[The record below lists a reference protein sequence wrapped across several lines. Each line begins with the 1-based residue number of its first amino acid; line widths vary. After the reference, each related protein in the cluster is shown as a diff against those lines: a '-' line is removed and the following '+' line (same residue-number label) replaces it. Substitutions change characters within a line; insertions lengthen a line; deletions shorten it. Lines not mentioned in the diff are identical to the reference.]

1 MSLVKNFGKIITAS
15 KKEYKK
21 KRFFDAEVFDG
32 LSTEGGRLFFGDN
45 QDVMKH
51 LIKNEKLSGKIDQ
64 IYIDPPF
71 FSKANY
77 DAVIKVKDESG
88 EEKRIKKRAY
98 EDVWDEGMGE
108 YLTMLGSRL
117 MLMHDLISERGTI
130 WVHLDWHGVH
140 YVKVLLDEIFGEKN
154 FINEIIWTY
163 KSGGSS
169 KSHFARKHDSILVY
183 SKTPKYYIDVP
194 KEKSYNRDFKPYK
207 FKGVAEYQ
215 DERGWYTMVNMKDVW
230 QIDMVGRTSKERN
243 GYATQKPEALLERIV
258 LAGSKEGD
266 LVADFFCG
274 SATLAAVCEKN
285 HRRWIC
291 SDSSEIAIESAKT
304 RLENKQFSM
313 V

>member
-15 KKEYKK
+15 KKEYNKR
-21 KRFFDAEVFDG
+21 RFFAPESFDG

-45 QDVMKH
+45 QDVMKY
-51 LIKNEKLSGKIDQ
+51 LLKCERLRGQIDQ

-77 DAVIKVKDESG
+77 DANVRVKDESG
-88 EEKRIKKRAY
+88 KEKIVRKRAY

-117 MLMHDLISERGTI
+117 MLMRDLMSERGTI

-183 SKTPKYYIDVP
+183 SKTPKYYLNVP

-207 FKGVAEYQ
+207 FKGVTEYQ
-215 DERGWYTMVNMKDVW
+215 DEMGWYTMVNMKDVW

-243 GYATQKPEALLERIV
+243 GYATQKPEALLERII

-291 SDSSEIAIESAKT
+291 ADSSEVAIASAKS